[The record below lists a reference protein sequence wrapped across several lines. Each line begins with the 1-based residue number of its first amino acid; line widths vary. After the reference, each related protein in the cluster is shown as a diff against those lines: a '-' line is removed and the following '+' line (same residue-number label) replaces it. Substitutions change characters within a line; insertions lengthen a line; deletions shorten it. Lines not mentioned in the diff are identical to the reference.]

1 MANPILSQMMKSNP
15 INAKLGQMGQLLQ
28 MVKSNP
34 QGMLANMMRSNPQ
47 FRQFVEQN
55 RGKSPEQIAEAY
67 GIDPSLLKNLM

>member
-15 INAKLGQMGQLLQ
+15 INVKLGQMGQLLQ

-34 QGMLANMMRSNPQ
+34 RGMLANMMRSNPQ

-67 GIDPSLLKNLM
+67 GIDPSLLKSLM